1 MNKFLRACLIA
12 FAITLLLHLIS
23 VLFLKI
29 TNNFN
34 TQGIIDFYKNFP
46 ISFSLFFFPIFFSFF
61 LFKKE
66 NSFSY
71 NILKIGLFSVLVT
84 GIFEITYFSI
94 IITRPNFKF
103 FDAVLFRVVFIGFF
117 VSFFF
122 TVFQTISN
130 NSKKVFDSNNN
141 VNFSWKIIAFIP
153 FLGAI
158 IYTIII
164 LLTTHAMNSFIVWFK
179 LFPLGI
185 LLSILSIH
193 FFKSKYYLKNNHVLF
208 FYLSSISIFLFFSF
222 ITEVLNNI
230 AFRSFEETLLSSIMP
245 SLLVFGPYFLFIIVL
260 VHLYFLSLLNKSKM
274 VFLKQQSLENQLNYQ
289 QLKNQLS
296 PHFLFNNINVLSS
309 FIEENPQKAVS
320 YANNLADIYHYFLE
334 QEKQDVIKLVEEIK
348 FAEKYL
354 KLLKDRFE
362 NGLEYTI
369 NIDLETQQKFI
380 VATILQQVLENVIKH
395 NIIDKTALIHI
406 NISSKKNYL
415 IVSNNKN
422 LKKSKQ
428 LSSNKGIENIKKR
441 ISFFTDKKVII
452 EDTIETYTIQLPIIE
467 TA

>member
-1 MNKFLRACLIA
+1 
-12 FAITLLLHLIS
+12 
-23 VLFLKI
+23 
-29 TNNFN
+29 
-34 TQGIIDFYKNFP
+34 
-46 ISFSLFFFPIFFSFF
+46 
-61 LFKKE
+61 
-66 NSFSY
+66 
-71 NILKIGLFSVLVT
+71 
-84 GIFEITYFSI
+84 
-94 IITRPNFKF
+94 
-103 FDAVLFRVVFIGFF
+103 
-117 VSFFF
+117 
-122 TVFQTISN
+122 
-130 NSKKVFDSNNN
+130 
-141 VNFSWKIIAFIP
+141 
-153 FLGAI
+153 
-158 IYTIII
+158 
-164 LLTTHAMNSFIVWFK
+164 
-179 LFPLGI
+179 
-185 LLSILSIH
+185 
-193 FFKSKYYLKNNHVLF
+193 
-208 FYLSSISIFLFFSF
+208 
-222 ITEVLNNI
+222 
-230 AFRSFEETLLSSIMP
+230 
-245 SLLVFGPYFLFIIVL
+245 
-260 VHLYFLSLLNKSKM
+260 M

-309 FIEENPQKAVS
+309 FIEENQQKAVS